1 MTEAFM
7 DSSIRKRS
15 VTIAG
20 HSTSVSLEAAFW
32 DALKHI
38 AAARDVSINALIET
52 IDEGRTGNLSSAIRV
67 FVLAEVSKTGAPER
81 AVSPEGE

>member
-1 MTEAFM
+1 MRAESGMTEGFM

-32 DALKHI
+32 GALKDI
-38 AAARDVSINALIET
+38 ANARGVSINALIEA

-67 FVLAEVSKTGAPER
+67 FVLAEAMKMGTSKAG
-81 AVSPEGE
+81 

>member
-1 MTEAFM
+1 MTEGFM

-32 DALKHI
+32 DVLKHI
-38 AAARDVSINALIET
+38 AAARDVSINALIES
-52 IDEGRTGNLSSAIRV
+52 IDEGRSGNLSSAIRV
-67 FVLAEVSKTGAPER
+67 FVLAEVAKTGVPVDAG
-81 AVSPEGE
+81 SSEGE

>member
-1 MTEAFM
+1 MTEGFM

-38 AAARDVSINALIET
+38 AAARDVSINALIES
-52 IDEGRTGNLSSAIRV
+52 IDEGRSGNLSSAIRV
-67 FVLAEVSKTGAPER
+67 FVLAEVAKPGVPDGAG
-81 AVSPEGE
+81 SSEGE

>member
-32 DALKHI
+32 DALKLI

-67 FVLAEVSKTGAPER
+67 FVLAEAMRTGTFKAE
-81 AVSPEGE
+81 

>member
-1 MTEAFM
+1 MTEGFM

-38 AAARDVSINALIET
+38 AAARDVSINTLIEL
-52 IDEGRTGNLSSAIRV
+52 IDEGRSGNLSSAIRV
-67 FVLAEVSKTGAPER
+67 FVLAEVAKAGVPDGAG
-81 AVSPEGE
+81 SSEGE